1 MSQTGEMPA
10 NYPDSDDDLY
20 GHNYQIDEKVDVK

>member
-20 GHNYQIDEKVDVK
+20 GHNY